1 MPTRAIGMFRAIN
14 GQERQSMKLLKMLL
28 AVVTLTATGCK
39 TSHAEEEWV
48 SLFNG
53 KDLDGWIVKTKGSPA
68 GENPWNLFRVEESVL
83 TVSYADFDKT
93 FSDEFGHIHTAAAY
107 TNYRFRCE
115 YRFIGDQVEG
125 GPDWAYANSGIML
138 NCPHPS
144 KMSLDQK
151 FPDSAEF
158 QLLGDTRTT
167 GSLFT
172 PGCIVTYNGEDNG
185 KSVKSSIPS
194 LPLGEWVKAEAVV
207 KDGTIQ
213 HWINGELV
221 MEYSNP
227 RFEDGTPMIGGH
239 IALQAESHPCQFRN
253 IEIKI
258 LD

>member
-1 MPTRAIGMFRAIN
+1 
-14 GQERQSMKLLKMLL
+14 MKLLSALL
-28 AVVTLTATGCK
+28 TTVVLATAGCTTTAK
-39 TSHAEEEWV
+39 QDNGWI

-53 KDLDGWIVKTKGSPA
+53 RDLDGWIVKTKGAPA
-68 GENPWNLFRVEESVL
+68 GENPWNLFRVEDGAL

-93 FSDEFGHIHTAAAY
+93 FKDEFGHIHTVGAY

-115 YRFIGDQVEG
+115 YRFIGTQVEG
-125 GPDWAYANSGIML
+125 GPKWAYANSGIML

-144 KMSLDQK
+144 KMDLDQK

-172 PGCIVTYNGEDNG
+172 PGCMVTYKGEEMK
-185 KSVKSSIPS
+185 KSVKSEVPS
-194 LPLGEWVKAEAVV
+194 LPFGEWVKAEAVV

-213 HWINGELV
+213 HWINGQLV

-227 RFEDGTPMIGGH
+227 RFDDGTPMVGGH
-239 IALQAESHPCQFRN
+239 ISLQAESHPVQFRN
-253 IEIKI
+253 IEILL

>member
-1 MPTRAIGMFRAIN
+1 
-14 GQERQSMKLLKMLL
+14 MKLLTTLL
-28 AVVTLTATGCK
+28 IFIALITTGCK
-39 TSHAEEEWV
+39 TSEAENEWI

-53 KDLDGWIVKTKGSPA
+53 NDLDGWIVKTKGSPA
-68 GENPWNLFRVEESVL
+68 GENPWNLFCVENGIL

-93 FSDEFGHIHTAAAY
+93 FQDEFGHIHTANAY

-115 YRFIGDQVEG
+115 YRFIGAQVEG
-125 GPDWAYANSGIML
+125 GPKWAYANSGIML

-144 KMSLDQK
+144 KMDLNQK

-172 PGCIVTYNGEDNG
+172 PGCMVTYKDQPDMK
-185 KSVKSSIPS
+185 KSIKSTVPS

-207 KDGTIQ
+207 QDGTIQ

-227 RFEDGTPMIGGH
+227 RLLDGTPMIGGH
-239 IALQAESHPCQFRN
+239 ISLQAESHPCQFRN
-253 IEIKI
+253 IEIMV